1 MTPEQWETIRKNH
14 DALKVTEAALMGL
27 LNRARLFVTNSELD
41 AEIRHALGLAPQ
53 SKEPTQ

>member
-14 DALKVTEAALMGL
+14 DALKVREAALMDL

-41 AEIRHALGLAPQ
+41 AEIRQALGLAPQ
-53 SKEPTQ
+53 SERTAA